1 LYTEN
6 LTTQTEPIVEN
17 NCQEGYGRLP
27 GDCGSLA
34 FPYVPTQLNSNK
46 RYANRQ
52 ALQNGTLFP
61 GLNLPFKYGAE
72 KPGKLSESALHELMA
87 MDFAIDELGLYL
99 TTHSEDKDALALYL
113 ETGFAVHKKMLE
125 MGWVEK
131 SSLCDWLSAIRR
143 NRINIVPRLLFGGEI
158 LAGVTRR
165 ATNATALV
173 DAQRMIGMD
182 GDGIHAA

>member
-34 FPYVPTQLNSNK
+34 FPYVPAQLNSNK

-72 KPGKLSESALHELMA
+72 KPGKLSDSELHELMA

-99 TTHSEDKDALALYL
+99 TTHSEDREALALYWSYIRMAREARKKYEAENGPL
-113 ETGFAVHKKMLE
+113 FQTDITEGGFK
-125 MGWVEK
+125 
-131 SSLCDWLSAIRR
+131 WL
-143 NRINIVPRLLFGGEI
+143 NDPWPWEEGG
-158 LAGVTRR
+158 
-165 ATNATALV
+165 NS
-173 DAQRMIGMD
+173 
-182 GDGIHAA
+182 